1 MFTRITALAREIR
14 DSREG
19 AVAIHMALIFIP
31 MLGMVGLATDI
42 GFVLDKHRQMQ
53 LGADV
58 AAYSATIAKSTNNPT
73 VTTQANAVAGQ
84 AGFVNGANSVTIT
97 VNNPPVSPPANAT
110 DAADPT
116 AVQVIITQ
124 PQTLPLVSLLYSG
137 AFTLSVQAV
146 ATAGAG
152 GACAWQ
158 LSSSANPGV
167 TISNGATVNLK
178 QCGLTTCSTGNTA
191 LSMSGGT
198 HLNIT
203 DKSGN
208 LSSSFPVSVAGGAS
222 VTNGAQINNVG
233 SCTAPT
239 CKTSQ
244 GACAATADPYNSVA
258 MPTPPT
264 TCGTGFTNNKQYAHG
279 TWSLKPSDGMY
290 CNGVQFTNDAIVTMA
305 PGVYFIKGGTFN
317 RQRATDRHGRHDCP
331 DRHRQRA
338 NVDIGNGA
346 NVTLSAPQPTS
357 SLATQG
363 IVFFGDR
370 SAPASTTSNCTGNG
384 ASTCF
389 EGGASM
395 NITGAI
401 YFPTQ
406 TVQFNNGISNP
417 SGCTQLIAG
426 IIQFNGGA
434 NFSNNCA
441 GTGTSG
447 SGGVPTLVE

>member
-1 MFTRITALAREIR
+1 
-14 DSREG
+14 
-19 AVAIHMALIFIP
+19 
-31 MLGMVGLATDI
+31 
-42 GFVLDKHRQMQ
+42 
-53 LGADV
+53 
-58 AAYSATIAKSTNNPT
+58 
-73 VTTQANAVAGQ
+73 
-84 AGFVNGANSVTIT
+84 
-97 VNNPPVSPPANAT
+97 
-110 DAADPT
+110 
-116 AVQVIITQ
+116 
-124 PQTLPLVSLLYSG
+124 LYSG

-208 LSSSFPVSVAGGAS
+208 LSSGFPVSVAGGAS

-233 SCTAPT
+233 SCTPPT

-258 MPTPPT
+258 RPSFSG
-264 TCGTGFTNNKQYAHG
+264 CSNGTGKNYTHSNSGLQTIN
-279 TWSLKPSDGMY
+279 P
-290 CNGVQFTNDAIVTMA
+290 GVWCSGVSFTNDANIKLN
-305 PGVYFIKGGTFN
+305 PGVYFVDRGDFNVGGNVILNGTGVTIVLTSSTSSN
-317 RQRATDRHGRHDCP
+317 YAT
-331 DRHRQRA
+331 A
-338 NVDIGNGA
+338 TIGNGA
-346 NVTLSAPQPTS
+346 TITLSAPLPAS
-357 SLATQG
+357 GLATQG

-370 SAPASTTSNCTGNG
+370 SAPTSTTSNFG
-384 ASTCF
+384 
-389 EGGASM
+389 GGATM

-401 YFPTQ
+401 YLPTQ
-406 TVQFNNGISNP
+406 TVNFNNGVSNP

-426 IIQFNGGA
+426 IIQFSGGA
-434 NFSNNCA
+434 NFSNNC
-441 GTGTSG
+441 GGLGTSG